1 MGGAMQDINQ
11 LGDHLGWLNSNAYAM
26 GVLVL
31 LRIDVR
37 KGDSKNNDKFSH
49 VSIFGLSTGICK
61 SRPIV
66 HTVSSQALG
75 LKC

>member
-1 MGGAMQDINQ
+1 M
-11 LGDHLGWLNSNAYAM
+11 
-26 GVLVL
+26 L